1 MSSTMDSAEADDG
14 PGRVYRA
21 QTTEEP
27 AKLVAVK
34 KCHVTDHVEHP
45 RLVHEACALV
55 LLRGHKSIPLAYAW
69 GRSQYYEYLAM
80 EVLSVDLSVL
90 KANLTMRN
98 LAVLAHLTCPGTA
111 LDALEYIHSRG
122 IVHCDIKPGN
132 LMLGPDGDQPGRIRV
147 LDFGLCRPYRDHSSS
162 AHLPDKGTPYSIGT
176 LSHLSLT
183 GHLHHSPSRRDDM
196 KSTPYTLLS
205 LMVGRLPWETRKQQR
220 LSSRRIFSLKK
231 QWSGA
236 QLDGDLSL
244 FGSFVDYTRSMA
256 YTEDPAYLCWRD
268 RFRALVPGL
277 SADPLYDPSDCSG
290 PLVNAMITNV
300 DLPEEAYRFEDVDDP
315 RGDTL
320 PQEPDGPP
328 ASSSLP
334 QPDGSSG
341 QWAPISEWNWAV
353 PIADD
358 ELLGDESK
366 IVSER
371 LDVIDELPEGQRKSL
386 HWLSPPEVMRT
397 AAAAKHKG
405 AIIPKEDVP

>member
-1 MSSTMDSAEADDG
+1 MEA
-14 PGRVYRA
+14 
-21 QTTEEP
+21 
-27 AKLVAVK
+27 
-34 KCHVTDHVEHP
+34 
-45 RLVHEACALV
+45 
-55 LLRGHKSIPLAYAW
+55 
-69 GRSQYYEYLAM
+69 
-80 EVLSVDLSVL
+80 LSVDLRVIET
-90 KANLTMRN
+90 KLTMQN
-98 LAVLAHLTCPGTA
+98 LAVLAHQL

-132 LMLGPDGDQPGRIRV
+132 LILGPGGDQPGRIRV
-147 LDFGLCRPYRDHSSS
+147 VDFGLCRPYRDLSTD

-196 KSTPYTLLS
+196 ESTSYTLLS
-205 LMVGRLPWETRKQQR
+205 LM
-220 LSSRRIFSLKK
+220 KK

-236 QLDGDLSL
+236 QLGGDLSL

-256 YTEDPAYLCWRD
+256 YTEEPAYLCWRD
-268 RFRALVPGL
+268 RLRALVPEL

-290 PLVNAMITNV
+290 PLLNAMITNV
-300 DLPEEAYRFEDVDDP
+300 DLPEEAYRFEDGDDA

-341 QWAPISEWNWAV
+341 HWAPISEWAWAV

-358 ELLGDESK
+358 ELLGDESR
-366 IVSER
+366 I
-371 LDVIDELPEGQRKSL
+371 RKSL

-397 AAAAKHKG
+397 AAAAKKKG
-405 AIIPKEDVP
+405 AVIPKEDVP